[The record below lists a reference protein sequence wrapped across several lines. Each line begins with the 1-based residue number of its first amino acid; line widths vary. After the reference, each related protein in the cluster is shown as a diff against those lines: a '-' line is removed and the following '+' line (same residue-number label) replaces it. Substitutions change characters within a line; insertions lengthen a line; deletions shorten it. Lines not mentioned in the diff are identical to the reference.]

1 VQWEGVPSAFTPS
14 PFLLTMDTE
23 KAQIDGLKVT
33 PCVAVPAHSGAK
45 KK

>member
-1 VQWEGVPSAFTPS
+1 LPSAVTQS

-23 KAQIDGLKVT
+23 KAAIEGLKVT
-33 PCVAVPAHSGAK
+33 PCATPARPAAK